1 MPAPLRRYF
10 ILIGLLV
17 LAGPMPASDLG
28 PVFRTIGVVDGLPD
42 SRVEAV
48 VQDRHGYVWI
58 GTQGGLVRHEG
69 RRLQALSHDP
79 ADPDALPGSNIMSLH
94 AHSDGTVW
102 AAVSGQGVVQIG
114 PDLRRLRHLAPVEA
128 GGILPHDNVWSM
140 TEDCDGGLWLAFM
153 RGGVAR
159 FDPASG
165 QLDHI
170 DQVEANGL
178 AEAGFQM
185 SIVGD
190 AQCRIWL
197 VQSERVSVLAWPAES
212 VFETVIERDRE
223 AGDPIFNTIV
233 EGSDDTMFVAQLG
246 RLWRLPLPGPA
257 EQVLEIPQS
266 ITGLQELPDGAL
278 LMSTYAG
285 LLRWHPDT
293 GQKQWTRRV
302 DGLSDGLPVGGL
314 LDLMIDGEGGLW
326 LSVFRNGIVYLPP
339 GHEAFARYQ
348 RVPGLE
354 HGLGLDSI
362 HALARQ
368 HDSDALWLGSR
379 NQGIQR
385 LDLESGQVQWL
396 REYFDDDQLADPGV
410 VTSLAQVGEQ
420 LLFGWASEVRAYDPA
435 RRELRRVMEREQ
447 VDQGTFSFIRADG
460 DSALW
465 VATFDAGLLRLSLDS
480 GAIEHFHPEAAG
492 NLRWPEREVNALM
505 TDDQGGWWLA
515 GRTGVYRFDVE
526 SGFELQAEVDGG
538 PIQTMAWAGDDLW
551 LATEFGLS
559 RWRETGSDL
568 KRVDEFAVPGRQPYG
583 RVFAIFAGSGEDLW
597 LVLSNGLARFRP
609 ASGQFRAFS
618 AADGLA
624 VAEFLRNTALQLDDG
639 RLVIGS
645 SRGLILVDPER
656 VHDAPAPPP
665 VHITALHAG
674 DASHVI
680 APGPRPRIELAHQD
694 NSFSLEYTALSYVH
708 PSQNRFRLRL
718 EGWDEDWVELVGHN
732 RHYYSN
738 LRPGR
743 YRFQVQAASFDGQWS
758 EKGDEV
764 ELTILKPPWSSN
776 LALAAYGLVL
786 VGSAGAGWRGLRLW
800 RRRRRDM
807 QEAQQK
813 RAMAEQQR
821 RLIERLNRNLEPVPL
836 ARVIAAELRQVTG
849 GVAALF
855 RYRHEQLPDE
865 VITVGA
871 QPDELDR
878 EQWET
883 LTASADPSELLRISL
898 CVEGQAIAD
907 CLVRAGS
914 GGFEPDHQERLE
926 LLVEMVGQALHNL
939 LLIEKVRALA
949 GRAEQASAAKSEFLA
964 TMSHEIRT
972 PLHGVMGMV
981 ELLQETESNPAQ
993 QDLLDTLR
1001 QSGLQLQRI
1010 IDDVLDISRIEAG
1023 RISLDRRPFELVP
1036 LLEQVAELHAVN
1048 AGRKQLDLR
1057 LRIASD
1063 LPLLAIG
1070 DADRLFQVVGNLLSN
1085 AVKFTETGGIEVVA
1099 ECPQAGILQLTVCD
1113 SGTGISVEDRE
1124 RLFEPFVQLDASI
1137 TRSHSGSGLGLAICR
1152 RLVSAMDGELS
1163 LLEHPGKGCRF
1174 RVSLPI
1180 AGPVPDQRPM
1190 TGLLGGLI
1198 VASWLQGSDQRVLTR
1213 LSRRWGFELVNG
1225 RRTPVRAC
1233 DVLIFDPGL
1242 ITDQDRLA
1250 DWQTRAGRLIE
1261 LRSNHNMGS
1270 AEQGT
1275 CPGQVQ
1281 LRRPLLEGR
1290 LIGLLMDRILTL
1302 EQRKG
1307 GE

>member
-1 MPAPLRRYF
+1 MRAPLRRYF

-17 LAGPMPASDLG
+17 MAGPMPASDLG

-69 RRLQALSHDP
+69 RRLQVLSHDP

-94 AHSDGTVW
+94 PHSDGTVW

-114 PDLRRLRHLAPVEA
+114 PDLRRLRHLAPVQA

-159 FDPASG
+159 FDPVSG
-165 QLDHI
+165 RLDHI
-170 DQVEANGL
+170 DQVEINGL

-185 SIVGD
+185 TIHGD
-190 AQCRIWL
+190 NQCRIWL
-197 VQSERVSVLAWPAES
+197 VQSERVSVLAWPAETA
-212 VFETVIERDRE
+212 FETVMERDRE
-223 AGDPIFNTIV
+223 VGDPIFNTVV
-233 EGSDDTMFVAQLG
+233 EGSEDTMYVAQLG
-246 RLWRLPLPGPA
+246 RLWKLPSAGPA
-257 EQVLEIPQS
+257 EQVLEISKS
-266 ITGLQELPDGAL
+266 ITDLYELPDGTL

-285 LLRWHPDT
+285 LLRWHPET
-293 GQKQWTRRV
+293 GREQWIKRV

-314 LDLMIDGEGGLW
+314 LDLMVDGEGGLW

-354 HGLGLDSI
+354 QGLGLDSI

-368 HDSDALWLGSR
+368 PDAHALWLGSR
-379 NQGIQR
+379 NQGVQR

-396 REYFDDDQLADPGV
+396 HEYFDDDQLKDPGV
-410 VTSLAQVGEQ
+410 VTGLAQVGEE
-420 LLFGWASEVRAYDPA
+420 LLFGWASEIRAYDPTSQ
-435 RRELRRVMEREQ
+435 ELRRVMEREQ
-447 VDQGTFSFIRADG
+447 IDQGTFSFIRADH
-460 DSALW
+460 DRALW
-465 VATFDAGLLRLSLDS
+465 VATFDAGLLRLDMDS
-480 GAIEHFHPEAAG
+480 GAIEHFHPEATG
-492 NLRWPEREVNALM
+492 HSHWPEREVNALT
-505 TDDQGGWWLA
+505 TDRQGHWWLA
-515 GRTGVYRFDVE
+515 GRTGVYRYQAD
-526 SGFELQAEVDGG
+526 SGFEHQVEVGGG
-538 PIQTMAWAGDDLW
+538 PIQTMAWVGEDLW

-559 RWRETGSDL
+559 RWRRHGSEL
-568 KRVDEFAVPGRQPYG
+568 SQVDEFVVPGGQPSG
-583 RVFAIFAGSGEDLW
+583 RVFGIFAGTGDDLW
-597 LVLSNGLARFRP
+597 LVLSNGLARLWP
-609 ASGQFRAFS
+609 ATGQFRAFS

-674 DASHVI
+674 DATHVV
-680 APGPRPRIELAHQD
+680 APGGRSPFELEHQD
-694 NSFSLEYTALSYVH
+694 NSISLEYTALSYVD
-708 PSQNRFRLRL
+708 PSQSRFRLRL

-738 LRPGR
+738 LRPGH

-758 EKGDEV
+758 EGGDEL
-764 ELTILKPPWSSN
+764 ELTILKPPWLSS
-776 LALAAYGLVL
+776 LALAAYGLL
-786 VGSAGAGWRGLRLW
+786 LAGSTGAGWRGLRLW
-800 RRRRRDM
+800 RRRRQDM
-807 QEAQQK
+807 HEAEQK

-836 ARVIAAELRQVTG
+836 ARVIAAELLQVSG
-849 GVAALF
+849 GVAAWF

-865 VITVGA
+865 TIAVGA
-871 QPDELDR
+871 QPDLPDA
-878 EQWET
+878 EQWQS
-883 LTASADPSELLRISL
+883 LIASADRSDLLQVSL
-898 CVEGQAIAD
+898 CVEGQAMAD
-907 CLVRAGS
+907 CLIRAS
-914 GGFEPDHQERLE
+914 SDGFDPDHHERLN

-949 GRAEQASAAKSEFLA
+949 ERAEQANAAKSEFLA

-981 ELLQETESNPAQ
+981 ELLQETESNAAQ
-993 QDLLDTLR
+993 QDLLATLR

-1023 RISLDRRPFELVP
+1023 RINLDHRPFELVP
-1036 LLEQVAELHAVN
+1036 MLEQVAELHAVN
-1048 AGRKQLDLR
+1048 AARKQLDLR
-1057 LRIASD
+1057 LRIAAD

-1085 AVKFTETGGIEVVA
+1085 AVKFTETGGIEIVA
-1099 ECPQAGILQLTVCD
+1099 DCPQAGILELTVCD
-1113 SGTGISVEDRE
+1113 SGSGISAEDRE

-1163 LLEHPGKGCRF
+1163 LLDHPGKGCRF

-1180 AGPVPDQRPM
+1180 AGPVLDQQPL
-1190 TGLLGGLI
+1190 TGLLNGLV
-1198 VASWLQGSDQRVLTR
+1198 VASWLPGSDQRVLAR
-1213 LSRRWGFELVNG
+1213 LSRRWGFELVNC
-1225 RRTPVRAC
+1225 RRAPVQAC
-1233 DVLIFDPGL
+1233 DVLLFDSALAAKHGGL
-1242 ITDQDRLA
+1242 S
-1250 DWQTRAGRLIE
+1250 DWQARAPRLIE
-1261 LRSNHNMGS
+1261 LCANHSLVSTAHGS
-1270 AEQGT
+1270 
-1275 CPGQVQ
+1275 CPDHAL

-1290 LIGLLMDRILTL
+1290 LIGLLMDRVLTL
-1302 EQRKG
+1302 E
-1307 GE
+1307 